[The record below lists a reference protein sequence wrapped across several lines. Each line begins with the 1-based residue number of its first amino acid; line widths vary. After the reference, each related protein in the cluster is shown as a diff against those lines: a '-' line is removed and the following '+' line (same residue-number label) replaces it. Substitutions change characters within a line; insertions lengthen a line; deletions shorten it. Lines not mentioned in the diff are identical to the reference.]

1 MTHLLQTLTVM
12 VVAFVGAGTAD
23 KPVTQQEWLSNLQE
37 LIRDAQQL
45 GPWQQSRD
53 LILEANRNIWRQK
66 GWNSESDRFARQVI
80 EKLADFPPGQIDERF
95 DAFCDAMA
103 ERYDLDA
110 QQRQALHAIATRDG
124 WASFLRHARPL
135 LPIAREVIAARAAGK
150 PFTAQQV
157 ARWCK
162 IVEPMA
168 RDMRRQLDRS
178 AAEFA
183 RSLRPE
189 QRGRFD
195 RDLVATRRRVDQR
208 MQMMRQWQKGTWRPQ
223 DWGLQNDPI
232 HAAAMKEAAQTKTP
246 TTRNVP
252 APPQGDADDW
262 TAYVTDFIRRYQL
275 DDDQQVTAQSILDE
289 VRDRAQGKTDRE
301 ATADL
306 FEELKR
312 RLDAIPTRAQRRAV
326 NDKPKKP

>member
-1 MTHLLQTLTVM
+1 MTHLLQALTVI

-23 KPVTQQEWLSNLQE
+23 KPLTRQEWLSNLQE

-53 LILEANRNIWRQK
+53 LILEANRNIFRQK
-66 GWNSESDRFARQVI
+66 GWTTESDRFAQQAI
-80 EKLADFPPGQIDERF
+80 EKLTNFPPGQIDERF
-95 DAFCDAMA
+95 DAFCDVMA
-103 ERYDLDA
+103 ERYTLDE
-110 QQRQALHAIATRDG
+110 QQRQALYAIATRDG
-124 WASFLRHARPL
+124 WASFLRHARQL
-135 LPIAREVIAARAAGK
+135 LPIAREVVATRVSGE
-150 PFTAQQV
+150 PFTAEQV

-168 RDMRRQLDRS
+168 KDLRRQLDRS

-183 RSLRPE
+183 QSLRPD

-195 RDLVATRRRVDQR
+195 RDLAATRQRVDQR
-208 MQMMRQWQKGTWRPQ
+208 MAMMRQWQKGTWRPV

-232 HAAAMKEAAQTKTP
+232 HAAAIKDAAQAKAP

-252 APPQGDADDW
+252 APAQGDADDW
-262 TAYVTDFIRRYQL
+262 TAYVTNFIQRYQL
-275 DDDQQVTAQSILDE
+275 DDDQQVTAQSILEE
-289 VRDRAQGKTDRE
+289 VRDRARVKTDHE
-301 ATADL
+301 ATAEL

-312 RLDAIPTRAQRRAV
+312 RLDAIPTQAQRRDAD
-326 NDKPKKP
+326 DKPKP

>member
-1 MTHLLQTLTVM
+1 MTHLLQALTVTAA
-12 VVAFVGAGTAD
+12 AFAGAAAAD
-23 KPVTQQEWLSNLQE
+23 KSVTRQEWLSNLQE

-45 GPWQQSRD
+45 GPWQQNRD
-53 LILEANRNIWRQK
+53 LILEANRNVWRQK

-95 DAFCDAMA
+95 NAFCDAMA
-103 ERYDLDA
+103 ERYTLDA
-110 QQRQALHAIATRDG
+110 QQRQVLYSIATRDG

-135 LPIAREVIAARAAGK
+135 LPIAREVIATRAAGK
-150 PFTAQQV
+150 PFTAEQV

-162 IVEPMA
+162 TIEPMA

-183 RSLRPE
+183 RSLKPE
-189 QRGRFD
+189 QRKRFD
-195 RDLVATRRRVDQR
+195 RDVVATRRRVDQR
-208 MQMMRQWQKGTWRPQ
+208 MAMMRQWQKGTWRPQ

-232 HAAAMKEAAQTKTP
+232 HAAAIRDAAKPKTP
-246 TTRNVP
+246 KAKDKPVP
-252 APPQGDADDW
+252 AQDDADEW
-262 TAYVTDFIRRYQL
+262 TAYVTNFIIRYGL
-275 DDDQQVTAQSILDE
+275 DDNQQVTAQSILE
-289 VRDRAQGKTDRE
+289 ELRDRARGKTDHE
-301 ATADL
+301 ATTAL

-326 NDKPKKP
+326 DDKSKP

>member
-1 MTHLLQTLTVM
+1 MTHVLQALTVM
-12 VVAFVGAGTAD
+12 VAALVGAGKAD
-23 KPVTQQEWLSNLQE
+23 ETVTRQEWLSNLQE
-37 LIRDAQQL
+37 LIHDAQQL
-45 GPWQQSRD
+45 GPWQQNRD
-53 LILEANRNIWRQK
+53 LILEANRNIFRQK
-66 GWNSESDRFARQVI
+66 GWASESDRFARQVI

-95 DAFCDAMA
+95 DAFCDAMV
-103 ERYDLDA
+103 ERYKLDA
-110 QQRQALHAIATRDG
+110 QQRQTLHAIATRDA

-135 LPIAREVIAARAAGK
+135 LPIAREVIATRAAGD
-150 PFTAQQV
+150 PFTAEQV

-183 RSLRPE
+183 RSLRPD

-208 MQMMRQWQKGTWRPQ
+208 MTMMSEWQKGTWRPQ

-232 HAAAMKEAAQTKTP
+232 HAAVIENAAQANAP

-252 APPQGDADDW
+252 APAQGDADDW
-262 TAYVTDFIRRYQL
+262 TVYVTNFIVRYGL
-275 DDDQQVTAQSILDE
+275 DDDQQVTAQSILEE
-289 VRDRAQGKTDRE
+289 VRDRARSKADRE
-301 ATADL
+301 ARAEL

-312 RLDAIPTRAQRRAV
+312 RLDAIPTRAQRRAAD
-326 NDKPKKP
+326 DKPKS